1 MGVNVFLGTNK
12 GLVIARSDDTRQ
24 NWDIEPLQ
32 FKGWSITAATRDNQ
46 GRYYLGTSSYVYG
59 AVIMVSDDLKE
70 WRQLENNPKYDEGLT
85 GSPDHNRIISAGE
98 ATAEGQNPPRVLD
111 QIWTLHCE
119 GDTIYAGVSEAGLF
133 RSDDRGDSWQP
144 ITGLND
150 HPNRANWMPGAG
162 GLCTH
167 VVLTDPSTP
176 GRMWVGISA
185 VGVMRSEDGGA
196 TWAAKNDGVLAG
208 DAYCVHGLARDP
220 DDANIIYRQDHRG
233 MYRTRDGGDN
243 WESIE
248 NGLPIGT
255 VWGGNKVVFGFPI
268 VMDPHTKA
276 IFAVPLEGDEFHIPH
291 DGNLR
296 VYRSTN
302 GGDQW
307 DMLSKGL
314 PTEPTYTSVL
324 RGAMAVDGLSPCGI
338 YFGTTS
344 GTAYASAD
352 GGDSWSTIPVSL
364 PRILSVRAFTE

>member
-1 MGVNVFLGTNK
+1 MGVNVILGTNK
-12 GLVIARSDDTRQ
+12 GLVIARSDDARQ
-24 NWDIEPLQ
+24 NWDIKPLL
-32 FKGWSITAATRDNQ
+32 FKGWSITAAARDNQ

-70 WRQLENNPKYDEGLT
+70 WRQLENNPKYDAGLA

-98 ATAEGQNPPRVLD
+98 ATAEGQKPPRVLD

-133 RSDDRGDSWQP
+133 RSDDRGNSWQP
-144 ITGLND
+144 VTGLND
-150 HPNRANWMPGAG
+150 HPNRENWMPGAG

-176 GRMWVGISA
+176 SRMWVGISA

-196 TWAAKNDGVLAG
+196 TWAAKNDGVVAG

-255 VWGGNKVVFGFPI
+255 AWGGNKVVFGFPI

-307 DMLSKGL
+307 DMLSKQR
-314 PTEPTYTSVL
+314 SA
-324 RGAMAVDGLSPCGI
+324 RGADLHQCPARRH
-338 YFGTTS
+338 
-344 GTAYASAD
+344 
-352 GGDSWSTIPVSL
+352 GG
-364 PRILSVRAFTE
+364 